1 MYIVVSGH
9 LIKIR
14 IFLLLIA
21 EGILSH
27 VQFLAFVSFKC
38 PTLLDCVALP
48 SPFANPSSGYGE
60 NIYFQQN
67 PVAIRAPL

>member
-27 VQFLAFVSFKC
+27 VQFLAFKC
-38 PTLLDCVALP
+38 PTPLDCVALP

-67 PVAIRAPL
+67 PVAVRAPL